1 LIVSSLFSD
10 WSNLAAILALLIS
23 ANAAPIL
30 ATKLLPTVGA
40 YPIDIGTTF
49 IDRKPL
55 LGESKTVR
63 GLLAALIITSVIAP
77 IVGLPVAIGLTVAVG
92 AMIGDLASSFIKRRL
107 GVAASGKA
115 PGLDQIPESLIPLL
129 FIQSQMNFGI
139 YDIALLLTLFVVLE
153 MVLSRIFFRW
163 RIRRRPY

>member
-1 LIVSSLFSD
+1 MIVSSLFSD

-40 YPIDIGTTF
+40 CPIDNGVTF

-63 GLLAALIITSVIAP
+63 GLFAALIITSVVAP

-92 AMIGDLASSFIKRRL
+92 AMIGDLMSSFIKRRL

-139 YDIALLLTLFVVLE
+139 YDIVLLLILFVVLE

-163 RIRRRPY
+163 RIRR